1 MTYPPGTAVELS
13 TQLQAWMI
21 LEAAAA
27 VTCRTI
33 RGVGELSHAIVS

>member
-1 MTYPPGTAVELS
+1 VFPTAPGSAAEPGAAVDLS

-27 VTCRTI
+27 CI
-33 RGVGELSHAIVS
+33 E